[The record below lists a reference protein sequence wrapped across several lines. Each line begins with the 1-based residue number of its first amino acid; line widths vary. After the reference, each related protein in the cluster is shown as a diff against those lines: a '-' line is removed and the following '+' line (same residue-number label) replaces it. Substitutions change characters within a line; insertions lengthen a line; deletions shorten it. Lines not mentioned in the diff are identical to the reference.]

1 MDYVNVN
8 VLVVIVLLNFTKRGN
23 GTKYKGIII
32 SYDCIL
38 IYNYFQRNFSFKKLM
53 PGPQTIGWRKNN
65 NVENMS
71 QT

>member
-23 GTKYKGIII
+23 GTKYKGMII

-38 IYNYFQRNFSFKKLM
+38 IYNYFQRNFSFKKTNGRTSNYWLEEE
-53 PGPQTIGWRKNN
+53 Q
-65 NVENMS
+65 
-71 QT
+71 

>member
-23 GTKYKGIII
+23 GTKYKGMII

-38 IYNYFQRNFSFKKLM
+38 IYNYLQRNFSFKKTNARTSNYWLEED
-53 PGPQTIGWRKNN
+53 Q
-65 NVENMS
+65 
-71 QT
+71 